1 MDKFVIRK
9 LRRLRDSS
17 STQDSYLTQDSSS
30 KHGRIDHDFPQTKIG
45 GLMHR
50 FNPKWFKEYEK
61 WLEYNIEKD
70 AAYCLYCYLF
80 RQDVGMQFGG
90 DSFVTKGFNSWNK
103 KEKLDQ
109 HVGGVNSAHNQA
121 LKDGENQMKQ
131 NQHIQ
136 SVFVKQSSQDKIIY
150 QTQLNAIV
158 DCIRFLLH
166 RGLAFCGHDE
176 SDDSS
181 DKGNFL
187 ELLQFLADH
196 NDVINEVLQKIP
208 KNSKLTHP
216 DIQKDIVNA
225 IAYKTTN
232 AIIEDLGSE
241 FFSILVDESRD
252 ISIKEQI
259 AVVLR
264 YVDKKGIVTER
275 FLGIVHV
282 VDTSALSLKAVIEF
296 LFCKYSLSLSRLRGQ
311 GYDWASN
318 MQGEFNRPKTL
329 ILKENKSAFYVHCF
343 AHQLQ
348 LTLVAVANKHT
359 DIAEFFSLVSKIVAI
374 VGASCK
380 RREFLQN
387 AQLAKITEALN
398 LGELESGQGLNQE
411 TSLKRAGDTTLQKKN
426 QDIMMRDDEWKA
438 LLTEVSTFFGV
449 RSRRNALQ
457 ITNLHHYRV
466 DLFFEVIDL
475 QLQELNNRFSEVT
488 TELLLCMACLNP
500 SDLFSAFDIQKLI
513 RLAKF
518 YPSDFFETDV
528 LALDNQLQTY
538 IVDMRSNNEFLEL
551 KGIGDLARK
560 MVETNKDVIYPL
572 LYLLVKLVLTIP
584 VATTTVD
591 ISFSAMKYI
600 KNELRNRMGDQW
612 LNDCLTVYIEKD
624 IARRIDN
631 ESIMQ
636 RFQNMKPH
644 RRQL

>member
-9 LRRLRDSS
+9 PRRLQDSS
-17 STQDSYLTQDSSS
+17 STQDADLTQDSSS
-30 KHGRIDHDFPQTKIG
+30 TQDADFTQDSSSK
-45 GLMHR
+45 
-50 FNPKWFKEYEK
+50 
-61 WLEYNIEKD
+61 
-70 AAYCLYCYLF
+70 
-80 RQDVGMQFGG
+80 QDVGMQSGG

-103 KEKLDQ
+103 KEKLDL

-121 LKDGENQMKQ
+121 LKNGENLMKQ

-136 SVFVKQSSQDKIIY
+136 SVFVKQSNQDKIEY
-150 QTQLNAIV
+150 RTQLNAIV

-166 RGLAFCGHDE
+166 RGLAFRGHDE

-196 NDVINEVLQKIP
+196 NDVINEVLQNTP

-225 IAYKTTN
+225 VAYKTTD
-232 AIIEDLGSE
+232 AIIEDLGSG

-252 ISIKEQI
+252 ISIKEQM

-275 FLGIVHV
+275 FLGLVHV
-282 VDTSALSLKAVIEF
+282 ADTSALSLKAAIEF
-296 LFCKYSLSLSRLRGQ
+296 LFNKYALSLSRLRGQ
-311 GYDWASN
+311 GYDGASN
-318 MQGEFNRPKTL
+318 MQGEFNGLKTL

-359 DIAEFFSLVSKIVAI
+359 DIAEFFSLVNKIVTI

-380 RREFLQN
+380 RREFLRN
-387 AQLAKITEALN
+387 AQLAKITEASN

-411 TSLKRAGDTTLQKKN
+411 TSLKRAGDTCWGSHYRTILNLILMFSSTVDVLEMIEKDSLLSEQRVEGRYILSKH
-426 QDIMMRDDEWKA
+426 DIPILNME
-438 LLTEVSTFFGV
+438 EIFVVGV
-449 RSRRNALQ
+449 RPRHNAPQ

-500 SDLFSAFDIQKLI
+500 SDSFLAFDIQKLT

-518 YPSDFFETDV
+518 YPSDFSEIDV

-538 IVDMRSNNEFLEL
+538 IVDMRSNDEFLEL
-551 KGIGDLARK
+551 KELGTLLERWWRQRMMLYIHWY
-560 MVETNKDVIYPL
+560 IYL
-572 LYLLVKLVLTIP
+572 
-584 VATTTVD
+584 
-591 ISFSAMKYI
+591 
-600 KNELRNRMGDQW
+600 
-612 LNDCLTVYIEKD
+612 
-624 IARRIDN
+624 
-631 ESIMQ
+631 
-636 RFQNMKPH
+636 
-644 RRQL
+644 